1 VAIWLKNGRK
11 YIFTPEI
18 NVVKYKASWQNWW
31 QGLQPEW
38 RLLDD
43 GTLLQEVPDTGEQ
56 WETLRRGGSNGFFMI
71 VLALSWW
78 VEAMGGKADSTGLSE
93 AIDDVAWVVWCMADM
108 PAMPGQLIGKHTRDD
123 EPDTSVKKRYILSF
137 SITS

>member
-1 VAIWLKNGRK
+1 
-11 YIFTPEI
+11 
-18 NVVKYKASWQNWW
+18 
-31 QGLQPEW
+31 
-38 RLLDD
+38 
-43 GTLLQEVPDTGEQ
+43 
-56 WETLRRGGSNGFFMI
+56 MI

-78 VEAMGGKADSTGLSE
+78 VEVMGGKADSTGLSE

-123 EPDTSVKKRYILSF
+123 EPGTSVKKQYILSF

>member
-1 VAIWLKNGRK
+1 VAMWLKNGHK
-11 YIFTPEI
+11 YIFTPVI

-38 RLLDD
+38 HLLDD
-43 GTLLQEVPDTGEQ
+43 GTLLQEVPDIGEQ
-56 WETLRRGGSNGFFMI
+56 WEKLRRGGSNGFFMI

-78 VEAMGGKADSTGLSE
+78 AEAMGGKLDNAGLRE
-93 AIDDVAWVVWCMADM
+93 AVDDITWVVGCMADM
-108 PAMPGQLIGKHTRDD
+108 PATPGQLVGKCTH